1 MDRGSESN
9 DVRLL
14 HLLKKQTRAHKYLH
28 NLSKAEIQTI
38 LERHVP
44 HLREIRVLS
53 TPLAPPEVHDEYLEL
68 RSRIVAR
75 AREDLQNEFQKKIKL
90 PPGSDSALALGFY
103 LRSI

>member
-1 MDRGSESN
+1 MDRVPGE
-9 DVRLL
+9 D
-14 HLLKKQTRAHKYLH
+14 LKFLSRQTRAHKYLH

-44 HLREIRVLS
+44 RLREIRVLS
-53 TPLAPPEVHDEYLEL
+53 TPLAPPDVHDEYLEL
-68 RSRIVAR
+68 RSRIVAK
-75 AREDLQNEFQKKIKL
+75 AREELQNEFQKKIRL